1 MKLVITL
8 SVGLARTY
16 TVYRQLTRVCIEITG
31 VWMWQRQVFTD
42 LSSIS
47 SILNKTFC
55 RSALA
60 SGCLRLP
67 LLAQALQAHTL
78 SRPLSHL
85 RQKRQ
90 RVTDVRFF
98 FNYDWEKSLVS
109 LECDLKVTFSHH
121 YFPTLK

>member
-1 MKLVITL
+1 MKLVIKL
-8 SVGLARTY
+8 SVGLRRTY
-16 TVYRQLTRVCIEITG
+16 IRQLTHVRIEIRG

-47 SILNKTFC
+47 SILNGAFW
-55 RSALA
+55 RSLLA

-78 SRPLSHL
+78 NLPLSHL

-90 RVTDVRFF
+90 CVTDVRFF
-98 FNYDWEKSLVS
+98 LITIGKS
-109 LECDLKVTFSHH
+109 H
-121 YFPTLK
+121 YFV